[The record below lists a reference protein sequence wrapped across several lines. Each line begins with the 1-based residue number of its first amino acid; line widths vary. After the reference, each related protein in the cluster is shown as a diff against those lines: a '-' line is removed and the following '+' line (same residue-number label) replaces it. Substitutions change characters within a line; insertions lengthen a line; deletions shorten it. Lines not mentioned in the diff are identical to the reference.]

1 MENVTLGQQTVQSIL
16 DYLVEQKFKDVYNL
30 IQLIQRDLSN
40 QKQTTNKDEK
50 SEEF

>member
-1 MENVTLGQQTVQSIL
+1 MEKVTLGQQTVQSIL
-16 DYLVEQKFKDVYNL
+16 DYLIEQKFKDVYNL

-40 QKQTTNKDEK
+40 QEQSKKDEK

>member
-1 MENVTLGQQTVQSIL
+1 MEKVTLGQQTVHNIL
-16 DYLVEQKFKDVYNL
+16 DYLIEQKFKDVYNL

-40 QKQTTNKDEK
+40 QEQAKQDEK

>member
-1 MENVTLGQQTVQSIL
+1 MEKVTLGQQTVQNIL
-16 DYLVEQKFKDVYNL
+16 DYLIEQRFKDVYNL

-40 QKQTTNKDEK
+40 QEQTTNKDEK

>member
-1 MENVTLGQQTVQSIL
+1 MEKVTLGQQTVQNIL
-16 DYLVEQKFKDVYNL
+16 DYLIEQKFKDVYNL

-40 QKQTTNKDEK
+40 QEQAKQDEK